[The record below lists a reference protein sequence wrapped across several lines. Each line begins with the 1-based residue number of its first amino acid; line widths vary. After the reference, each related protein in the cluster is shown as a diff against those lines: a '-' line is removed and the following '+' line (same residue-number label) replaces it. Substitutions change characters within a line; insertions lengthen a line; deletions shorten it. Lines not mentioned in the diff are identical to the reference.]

1 MNLNFDEFEQCDAD
15 SNNPSNQEHGRYQ
28 LLSAYLDG
36 EVTVDERRQVQEW
49 LDSDVTF
56 QQQYRKLQQLKQSIP
71 RIPIPQGEISPE
83 ELSMRVFAKIDHQR
97 IRRLVLCSSLLL
109 TTVATSLFSGMFF
122 GKNTLQRAKAPIPT
136 PQVEADPLMI
146 ALNQPMYDGLKQ
158 ALEDDVSPTS
168 KE

>member
-1 MNLNFDEFEQCDAD
+1 MKPNFDEFEQCHAD
-15 SNNPSNQEHGRYQ
+15 SSNPREQERYQ

-56 QQQYRKLQQLKQSIP
+56 QQQYMKFLHLKQAIP

-83 ELSMRVFAKIDHQR
+83 EFSLRVFAKIDRQR
-97 IRRLVLCSSLLL
+97 IRRLVLCGGLVL
-109 TTVATSLFSGMFF
+109 TAVATSLFSSLFL
-122 GKNTLQRAKAPIPT
+122 GKNTTLQRAKAPIPA

-158 ALEDDVSPTS
+158 ELEEGSSPTL
-168 KE
+168 EE